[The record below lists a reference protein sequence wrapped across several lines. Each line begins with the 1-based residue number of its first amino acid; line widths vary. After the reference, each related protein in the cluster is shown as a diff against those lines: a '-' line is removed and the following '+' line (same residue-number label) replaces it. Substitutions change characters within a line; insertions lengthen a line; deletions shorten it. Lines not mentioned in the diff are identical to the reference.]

1 MKPDILVFYA
11 GQLWGEYQHEDVPV
25 LNEALVTNEELFN
38 GSYIFVLEDNTKIL
52 GPYHGWYRGNW
63 APFPEEQ
70 VPKELRALLLLY
82 S

>member
-11 GQLWGEYQHEDVPV
+11 GQLWGEYQHDDVPA
-25 LNEALVTNEELFN
+25 LNEALVTNRELFI
-38 GSYIFVLEDNTKIL
+38 GSYIFVQKRNTKIF
-52 GPYHGWYRGNW
+52 GPDRGWYRGDW
-63 APFPEEQ
+63 TPFPEEQ